1 MTSCEKS
8 VIAPL
13 RPATSRKHSISGLNS
28 VPPTEPPP
36 QPPSQT
42 RWHNVLATAATIL
55 LIWCSGL
62 IFAYKYNLLDFH
74 DPSVA
79 LILWDLTFFVAF
91 GGMALSGV
99 VNRLPQLLTS
109 FADYFI
115 VRCFVEMA
123 WSARILL
130 VECPLDN
137 VLGCLTAGATLVM
150 DPILTY
156 LIVQGVYSAREMVE
170 LSLEMDRVAVECPV

>member
-8 VIAPL
+8 VITPL

-28 VPPTEPPP
+28 VPPTEPPHHH
-36 QPPSQT
+36 
-42 RWHNVLATAATIL
+42 R
-55 LIWCSGL
+55 L

-79 LILWDLTFFVAF
+79 FILWDLTFFVAF

-156 LIVQGVYSAREMVE
+156 LIVQG